1 MKSLSKTTELKVIA
15 FFFDSNRI
23 EDCCYGDVVFEHL
36 IKGKEITFNSE
47 KVICSKGDIVDRSI
61 YDDINP
67 FIIRDD
73 VCTIKT
79 DTEHYS
85 GNIYVF
91 VFEDIEAKIAAQIDT
106 RLKTTFP
113 AYIGMSSV
121 DVQST
126 DPRKQF
132 WKRLLRCFSIN
143 REIITCFGC
152 EEEDTPFFISTP
164 MSYGYTIAYDD
175 SIDNVLDYDEDSLL
189 LTRQSSYIHSV
200 SQLEIVDG
208 KPDSDRGIMEMNF
221 SLVKEVEIAG
231 VQIWKSIEDINQ
243 IQISKHGEYTIP
255 DYIFM
260 SLYEAAQGV
269 ERLLKIIIE
278 MMNYSNTSFDK
289 KHIDK
294 LLFSHNHCAMFDLIS
309 KNKKASLKPK
319 SKEFLN
325 ILYKFYSEARYN
337 RFHYNKNDVLE
348 VELLRSFGKDISEEN
363 FDEKIKHQYG
373 KALGNI
379 AQTLYELIIDI
390 SHELNIY
397 IYEMHTE
404 SVAKYA
410 LNKYFGDDLYETLK
424 RIERSKKEFIWYLIK
439 NGREHQSSKMIED
452 IEPLSFESCYIP
464 EFIRSLITNENSYY
478 SIHDIVSN
486 EYEEMI
492 DDNKPKWLE
501 RINAIDSVIGNPYL
515 MLDDE
520 EYFEPYD
527 NDINEE

>member
-1 MKSLSKTTELKVIA
+1 MKGQSKAKKLKVIA
-15 FFFDSNRI
+15 FFFDCNKI
-23 EDCCYGDVVFEHL
+23 EDCCYGEVVFEYL

-47 KVICSKGDIVDRSI
+47 KVICSKGEIVNRSI

-91 VFEDIEAKIAAQIDT
+91 VFEDIEAKIAEQIDT
-106 RLKTTFP
+106 RLKATFP

-143 REIITCFGC
+143 GETITCFGC
-152 EEEDTPFFISTP
+152 EEEDTPFFTSTP
-164 MSYGYTIAYDD
+164 ISYGYTIAYDD
-175 SIDNVLDYDEDSLL
+175 SIDDFLNYDENSLL
-189 LTRQSSYIHSV
+189 LTRQSSFIHSIA
-200 SQLEIVDG
+200 QLELSDG

-231 VQIWKSIEDINQ
+231 IQIWKSIEDINHV
-243 IQISKHGEYTIP
+243 QISKHDEYTIP
-255 DYIFM
+255 DYIFISM
-260 SLYEAAQGV
+260 YEAAQGV

-278 MMNYSNTSFDK
+278 MKNYSNTSFDK

-294 LLFSHNHCAMFDLIS
+294 LLYGHNHCAMFDLIS
-309 KNKKASLKPK
+309 KNKNVSLKPK
-319 SKEFLN
+319 SKELLN
-325 ILYKFYSEARYN
+325 TLYKFYSEARYN
-337 RFHYNKNDVLE
+337 RFHYNKNNVLE
-348 VELLRSFGKDISEEN
+348 VELLRRFGQDISEED

-379 AQTLYELIIDI
+379 AQTLYKLIIDI

-397 IYEMHTE
+397 VYEIHSE

-410 LNKYFGDDLYETLK
+410 LNKYFGNDLYETLK
-424 RIERSKKEFIWYLIK
+424 RIERSKKEFIWYLIRCGK
-439 NGREHQSSKMIED
+439 EHLSSKMID
-452 IEPLSFESCYIP
+452 NIEPLPFESCYIP
-464 EFIRSLITNENSYY
+464 ELIQSLITNENSC
-478 SIHDIVSN
+478 SSLHDIVSD

-492 DDNKPKWLE
+492 ENNKPKWLE
-501 RINAIDSVIGNPYL
+501 RIETIDYVIGNPYL
-515 MLDDE
+515 ILNYNEDSELYDE
-520 EYFEPYD
+520 DYY
-527 NDINEE
+527 

>member
-1 MKSLSKTTELKVIA
+1 MKNTVATPDLNVIA
-15 FFFDSNRI
+15 FFFDSGKI
-23 EDCCYGDVVFEHL
+23 ENSFYGNVVFENM
-36 IKGKEITFNSE
+36 IKGREVSLNARKIIISL
-47 KVICSKGDIVDRSI
+47 GDISDRRI
-61 YDDINP
+61 YDDISP
-67 FIIRDD
+67 FIIRNNM
-73 VCTIKT
+73 CTISQKQ
-79 DTEHYS
+79 EHFKDYL
-85 GNIYVF
+85 YVLML
-91 VFEDIEAKIAAQIDT
+91 EDIETRIAKEIDS
-106 RLKTTFP
+106 RLKETFS
-113 AYIGMSSV
+113 AYIGMTSI
-121 DVQST
+121 DIEST

-132 WKRLLRCFSIN
+132 WKNLLRRFSI
-143 REIITCFGC
+143 EKTTITYFGY
-152 EEEDTPFFISTP
+152 EEEGTSFDYSTAKK
-164 MSYGYTIAYDD
+164 YGYKI
-175 SIDNVLDYDEDSLL
+175 NFDEFSEDWMEEATLVS
-189 LTRQSSYIHSV
+189 TRQSSFIHSIL
-200 SQLEIVDG
+200 QLEIVDG

-231 VQIWKSIEDINQ
+231 VQIWKSIEDINHV
-243 IQISKHGEYTIP
+243 QISKHDDFTIP

-294 LLFSHNHCAMFDLIS
+294 LLFGHNHCAMFDLIS
-309 KNKKASLKPK
+309 KNKKVSLKPK

-348 VELLRSFGKDISEEN
+348 VELLRSFGKGISEEN

-527 NDINEE
+527 DDINEE